1 MKFKEVDKALYRKR
15 LNKVIAVFVVTF
27 AILAVVF
34 GSVLIALFGHP
45 IVDPETQ
52 SNFKFN
58 VAGVVLALLFMSMGM
73 NQIKRHTFLQDI
85 YYVWQ
90 LKQLH
95 NRIYRK
101 LVKIKK
107 ASESNEANAL
117 IILAFY
123 YRSLKQVYQLD
134 DNTLTISKVNQDIS
148 DITHRLA
155 EQNFDEV
162 ADKFD
167 EKLLALYS

>member
-34 GSVLIALFGHP
+34 GSVLIALFGQP

-58 VAGVVLALLFMSMGM
+58 VAGVVLALLFMSMLM
-73 NQIKRHTFLQDI
+73 NQVKRHIFLQDI

-90 LKQLH
+90 LKQIH

-107 ASESNEANAL
+107 ASEANDDNAL

-167 EKLLALYS
+167 EKLLASY

>member
-34 GSVLIALFGHP
+34 GSVLIALFGQP

-58 VAGVVLALLFMSMGM
+58 VAGVVLALLFMSMVM
-73 NQIKRHTFLQDI
+73 NQVKRHIFLQDI

-90 LKQLH
+90 LKQIH

-107 ASESNEANAL
+107 ASESNDDNAL

-148 DITHRLA
+148 DITHQLA

-167 EKLLALYS
+167 EKLLASY

>member
-1 MKFKEVDKALYRKR
+1 MKLRDVDKALYRKR
-15 LNKVIAVFVVTF
+15 LNLVIITFVVTF
-27 AILAVVF
+27 AVLAIIF
-34 GSVLIALFGHP
+34 GSVLIALFGQP

-52 SNFKFN
+52 SNFKYN
-58 VAGVVLALLFMSMGM
+58 VAGVALALLFMSMVM
-73 NQIKRHTFLQDI
+73 NQVKRHIFLQDI

-101 LVKIKK
+101 LAKIKK
-107 ASESNEANAL
+107 SSQENDTNAL

-134 DNTLTISKVNQDIS
+134 DNTLTISKVEQDMTE
-148 DITHRLA
+148 ITELLNGQDYN
-155 EQNFDEV
+155 EM

-167 EKLLALYS
+167 EKLLASF